1 MVEKRPDWNF
11 SKYALGTAY
20 FKVNDFDNAAKMF
33 RAAVDK
39 EPNNVSM
46 SSSLGYAEI
55 KRKNGKEV
63 NKITDRLKSL
73 KRPEVIKLEQEARLA
88 RLLG

>member
-1 MVEKRPDWNF
+1 MVQRRPEWNF

-20 FKVNDFDNAAKMF
+20 FKVNDFDNAARMF

-39 EPNNVSM
+39 EPNNASM
-46 SSSLGYAEI
+46 LSSLGYTEI

-63 NKITDRLKSL
+63 KKIIDRLKPL
-73 KRPEVIKLEQEARLA
+73 NTPAAIKLEQEAKQA
-88 RLLG
+88 RVLG